1 MKRLFGSF
9 RYGEKGFTLIELL
22 VVVAILGVLAAVAV
36 PNVGKFIGKG
46 KQEAAETEYAN
57 VVTAVT
63 AAMADAVS
71 ANVSDGAVPPD
82 IATENFGNIN
92 HTLSKP
98 YLTPKDM
105 LVATIVATTG
115 TTYFNVGDY
124 ITGGF
129 GAVAGSYSIDRT
141 GKVTQVWFKS

>member
-46 KQEAAETEYAN
+46 KQEAAETELSN

-71 ANVSDGAVPPD
+71 ANVSGGAIPPD
-82 IATENFGNIN
+82 ITTANFGN
-92 HTLSKP
+92 TAEAVQKP
-98 YLTPKDM
+98 FTGDDI
-105 LVATIVATTG
+105 LVATVSG
-115 TTYFNVGDY
+115 TEYWVGAY
-124 ITGGF
+124 VTGG
-129 GAVAGSYSIDRT
+129 AANVAGSYSVDTT
-141 GKVTQVWFKS
+141 GKVTQVWFKGQE